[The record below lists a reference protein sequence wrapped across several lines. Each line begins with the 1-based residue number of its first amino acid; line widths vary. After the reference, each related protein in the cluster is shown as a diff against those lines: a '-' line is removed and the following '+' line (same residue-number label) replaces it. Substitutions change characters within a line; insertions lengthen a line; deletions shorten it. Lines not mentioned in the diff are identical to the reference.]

1 MHTERHLLGSPIENL
16 LYLTLGLC
24 ITNLVTIRSQIPG
37 PLPLDSGGNRPLTMG
52 RAVLIPEMMT
62 NIFLSSPGRQ
72 NFPAR
77 EQTMVSPSF
86 SPRKAEFFLTE
97 GSGTQMHQSN
107 QTVLRFILVI

>member
-1 MHTERHLLGSPIENL
+1 MHTERHLLGSPTENL